1 MVYRVF
7 TDGAHSA
14 AKSKISAAFVIL
26 TDEDFVTAKSY
37 VFNGTQSNSAE
48 TIAIGS
54 AAEYLLDDIG
64 VTKEDVVIF
73 ITDSRDAARYL
84 AKARELGG
92 LKAYDK
98 VTQFATNKYLELCNV
113 GCIVKVKRVKG
124 HLGGA
129 GVNKYADRL
138 AKYALRNALAGG

>member
-92 LKAYDK
+92 LKAYD
-98 VTQFATNKYLELCNV
+98 NV